1 MLDVIGAFVGDFIDK
16 VTGMAE
22 AKRRRKKTCEI
33 MIGVFGITKCQ
44 TVSEIDFKAGYYTG
58 LSEQAAIVGAISY
71 EQYGE
76 ISRVLKYI
84 SKGERER
91 LEAE

>member
-33 MIGVFGITKCQ
+33 MIGVFSITKCQ
-44 TVSEIDFKAGYYTG
+44 TVSEIDFRPDTTRAFRSRRPLWALSPMSSTAKSAGF
-58 LSEQAAIVGAISY
+58 
-71 EQYGE
+71 
-76 ISRVLKYI
+76 
-84 SKGERER
+84 
-91 LEAE
+91 